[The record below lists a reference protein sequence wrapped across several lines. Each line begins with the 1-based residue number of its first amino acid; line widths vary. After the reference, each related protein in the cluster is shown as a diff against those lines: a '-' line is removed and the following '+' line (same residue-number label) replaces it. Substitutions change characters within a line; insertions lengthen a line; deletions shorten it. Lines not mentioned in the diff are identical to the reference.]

1 MLLLN
6 PTPLHGNRLYLKRYV
21 YKTHLK
27 HNYMEGLNLII
38 IVMFDCVLS
47 TLVGVLFGVEAQEE
61 LQSIGMYL
69 KRVLYLSSA
78 ASLIVSLT
86 IGALHLLSIINAGN
100 VVGVQAL
107 QNLVITFSSQ
117 LSYYMLVML
126 ISYIV
131 SFLYTMAGSLIGY
144 MLNLIVSNDFNAP
157 YL

>member
-1 MLLLN
+1 MVTDYILN
-6 PTPLHGNRLYLKRYV
+6 VTLIKIYLE
-21 YKTHLK
+21 HD
-27 HNYMEGLNLII
+27 YMPEEFIEL
-38 IVMFDCVLS
+38 VFDCVLS

-69 KRVLYLSSA
+69 KHVLYLSSA
-78 ASLIVSLT
+78 VSLIVSLT
-86 IGALHLLSIINAGN
+86 TGALHLLSIINAGN

-117 LSYYMLVML
+117 LSYYVLVML
-126 ISYIV
+126 VSHIV
-131 SFLYTMAGSLIGY
+131 GFLYTMAGSLIGY